1 VRESA
6 DVEIRRGKEELMSSG
21 TLRSGGQV
29 LVDALKIHGVDTVF
43 CVPGESYLAALD
55 ALHGARNSI
64 RVISCRQ
71 EGGAANMAEAYGKLT
86 GRPGVLF
93 VTRGPGACN
102 AAIGVHTARQDST
115 PMVVFIGQVAS
126 DQEEREAFQELDY
139 RRFYGPLCKW
149 AAQVERADRIPE
161 LVSQAFHRA
170 CAGRRG
176 PVALALPE
184 DMLRRRVAVDDAG
197 PYRAVQAGVSSESLS
212 LLRRM
217 LARAARPFMIVGG
230 GGWTPQAC
238 ARLVAFAEANDLPTG
253 ASFRCQDRF
262 DNTHR
267 NYAGDVG
274 IGINPKLA
282 QRIRD
287 ADLILAVGARLGEI
301 TTQGYT
307 LLEPPRP
314 KQQLVHVYPDPDE
327 LGRVYQAD
335 LAICAGIEEFAREAS
350 ALPPVDTA
358 KWRPWSG
365 QAREDYLAH
374 LKPSAGL
381 PNALDMAAVMS
392 HLNGALPDDGILTT
406 DAGNFSG
413 WMQRFYQYRG
423 YPTQLGPTSG
433 AMGYGIPAA
442 IAARLVFPDRPVVG
456 FCGDGGCLMT
466 GQEIATAVHYGIDPV
481 ILVINNDMYGTIR
494 MHQERDYP
502 GRVMGT
508 ALTNPEFTVWAK
520 SFGAYG
526 ELVTKTEEFPGA
538 FERARNAG
546 RIALLELRID
556 PELITTRTTLSAIRE
571 AAMDKKGD

>member
-1 VRESA
+1 
-6 DVEIRRGKEELMSSG
+6 MSG
-21 TLRSGGQV
+21 GNMRTGGQV
-29 LVDALKIHGVDTVF
+29 LVDALKIHGVDTAF

-55 ALHGARNSI
+55 ALHDAKDQI
-64 RVISCRQ
+64 RTLSCRQ

-102 AAIGVHTARQDST
+102 AAIGVHTAHQDST

-139 RRFYGPLCKW
+139 RRFYAPLCKW
-149 AAQVERADRIPE
+149 VSQIADPERIPE

-170 CAGRRG
+170 TSGRPG

-184 DMLRRRVAVDDAG
+184 DMLKKRVQVEDAG
-197 PYRAVQAGVSSESLS
+197 PYRPAMPGVSKAAPAEMRA
-212 LLRRM
+212 LL
-217 LARAARPFMIVGG
+217 AKAKRPLMIVGG
-230 GGWTPQAC
+230 GGWTAEAC
-238 ARLVAFAEANDLPTG
+238 RDIVAFAEGNDLPTG

-262 DNTHR
+262 DNTHD
-267 NYAGDVG
+267 NYVGDVG
-274 IGINPKLA
+274 IGLNPNLA
-282 QRIRD
+282 KRVRE
-287 ADLILAVGARLGEI
+287 ADLILAVGPRLGEI

-307 LLEPPRP
+307 LLTPPRP
-314 KQQLVHVYPDPDE
+314 KQKLIHVYPDPDE
-327 LGRVYQAD
+327 LGRVYQTD
-335 LAICAGIEEFAREAS
+335 LSICAGIPGFVREAK
-350 ALPPVDTA
+350 ALKPVNS
-358 KWRPWSG
+358 KVWERWSEE
-365 QAREDYLAH
+365 ARLDYLNN
-374 LKPSAGL
+374 LEPSSGL
-381 PNALDMAAVMS
+381 PNTLDMAAVIA
-392 HLNGALPDDGILTT
+392 HLRKALPPEAILTT

-413 WMQRFYQYRG
+413 WMQRFYQYRR

-442 IAARLVFPDRPVVG
+442 IAARLVHPDCPVVG

-481 ILVINNDMYGTIR
+481 ILVVNNDMYGTIR

-502 GRVMGT
+502 GRVIGT
-508 ALTNPEFTVWAK
+508 ALTNPEFAVWAK
-520 SFGAYG
+520 SFGAFG
-526 ELVTKTEEFPGA
+526 ELVTRTEEFPAA

-546 RIALLELRID
+546 RIAVLELRID

-571 AAMDKKGD
+571 AARIR

>member
-1 VRESA
+1 
-6 DVEIRRGKEELMSSG
+6 MSG
-21 TLRSGGQV
+21 GNLRTGGQV

-55 ALHGARNSI
+55 ALHDAREDI
-64 RVISCRQ
+64 RTFSCRQ

-102 AAIGVHTARQDST
+102 AAIGVHTAHQDST

-149 AAQVERADRIPE
+149 AAQIEDPDRIPE

-170 CAGRRG
+170 TSGRPG

-184 DMLRRRVAVDDAG
+184 DMLRERVQVEDAG
-197 PYRAVQAGVSSESLS
+197 PYRPAMPGASKSALAEMRA
-212 LLRRM
+212 LLAKARRP
-217 LARAARPFMIVGG
+217 LMIVGG
-230 GGWTPQAC
+230 GGWTAEAC
-238 ARLVAFAEANDLPTG
+238 RDIVAFAEANDLPTG

-262 DNTHR
+262 DNTHD
-267 NYAGDVG
+267 NYVGDVG
-274 IGINPKLA
+274 IGINPNLA
-282 QRIRD
+282 RRVRES
-287 ADLILAVGARLGEI
+287 DLILAVGPRLGEI

-307 LLEPPRP
+307 LLTPPRP
-314 KQQLVHVYPDPDE
+314 RQTLIHVYPDPDE
-327 LGRVYQAD
+327 LGRVYQTD
-335 LAICAGIEEFAREAS
+335 LSICAGIPEFAREAR
-350 ALPPVDTA
+350 AQKPVKSKA
-358 KWRPWSG
+358 WEKWSEE
-365 QAREDYLAH
+365 ARLDYLNN
-374 LKPSAGL
+374 LEPSSGL
-381 PNALDMAAVMS
+381 PNTLDMAAVIA
-392 HLNGALPDDGILTT
+392 HLRECLPAEAILTT

-413 WMQRFYQYRG
+413 WMQRFYQYRR

-442 IAARLVFPDRPVVG
+442 IAARLVHPDRPVVG
-456 FCGDGGCLMT
+456 FVGDGGCLMT

-481 ILVINNDMYGTIR
+481 ILVVNNDMYGTIR

-502 GRVMGT
+502 GRVMST
-508 ALTNPEFTVWAK
+508 ALTNPEFAVWAK
-520 SFGAYG
+520 SFGAFG
-526 ELVTKTEEFPGA
+526 ELVTRTEKFPAA

-546 RIALLELRID
+546 RIAVLELRIN

-571 AAMDKKGD
+571 AGRR

>member
-1 VRESA
+1 
-6 DVEIRRGKEELMSSG
+6 MSG
-21 TLRSGGQV
+21 ENLRTGGQI

-55 ALHGARNSI
+55 ALHDARENI
-64 RVISCRQ
+64 RSLSCRQ

-102 AAIGVHTARQDST
+102 AAVGVHTAHQDST
-115 PMVVFIGQVAS
+115 PLVVFIGQVAS

-139 RRFYGPLCKW
+139 RRFYAPLCKW
-149 AAQVERADRIPE
+149 AAQIEDPERIPE

-170 CAGRRG
+170 TSGRPG

-184 DMLRRRVAVDDAG
+184 DMLKKRVQVADAG
-197 PYRAVQAGVSSESLS
+197 RYRPAMPGVSTAALAEMRT
-212 LLRRM
+212 LLAKARRP
-217 LARAARPFMIVGG
+217 LMIVGG
-230 GGWTPQAC
+230 GGWTAEAC
-238 ARLVAFAEANDLPTG
+238 RDIVTFAENNDLPTG

-262 DNTHR
+262 DNTHD
-267 NYAGDVG
+267 NYVGDVG
-274 IGINPKLA
+274 IGISPNLA
-282 QRIRD
+282 KRVRE
-287 ADLILAVGARLGEI
+287 ADLILAVGPRLGEI

-307 LLEPPRP
+307 LLAPPRP
-314 KQQLVHVYPDPDE
+314 TQKLIHVYPDPDE
-327 LGRVYQAD
+327 LGRVYQTD
-335 LAICAGIEEFAREAS
+335 LSICAGIPEFAREAK
-350 ALPPVDTA
+350 ALKSVNSKA
-358 KWRPWSG
+358 WAQWSED
-365 QAREDYLAH
+365 ARLDYLNN
-374 LKPSAGL
+374 LEPSSGL
-381 PNALDMAAVMS
+381 PRTLDMAAVIA
-392 HLNGALPDDGILTT
+392 HLRETLPPEAILTT

-413 WMQRFYQYRG
+413 WMQRFYQYRR

-442 IAARLVFPDRPVVG
+442 IAARLLFPERPVVG

-508 ALTNPEFTVWAK
+508 ALTNPEFAVWAK
-520 SFGAYG
+520 SFGAFG
-526 ELVTKTEEFPGA
+526 ELVSQTEEFPAA
-538 FERARNAG
+538 FERARKAG
-546 RIALLELRID
+546 RIAVLELRID

-571 AAMDKKGD
+571 AARKR

>member
-1 VRESA
+1 MN
-6 DVEIRRGKEELMSSG
+6 GG

-29 LVDALKIHGVDTVF
+29 LVEALKIHGVDTVF

-55 ALHGARNSI
+55 ALHDARNSI

-149 AAQVERADRIPE
+149 AAQVDRADRLPE

-170 CAGRRG
+170 SSGRRG

-184 DMLRRRVAVDDAG
+184 DMLRRRVSVADAG
-197 PYRAVQAGVSSESLS
+197 PYQSAQAGASTEALS
-212 LLRRM
+212 ALRNM
-217 LARAARPFMIVGG
+217 LAGASRPFMIVGG
-230 GGWTPQAC
+230 GGWTEQAC
-238 ARLVAFAEANDLPTG
+238 ADIVAFAEANDLPTG

-262 DNTHR
+262 DNHHR

-282 QRIRD
+282 QRIRE
-287 ADLILAVGARLGEI
+287 ADLILAVGPRLGEM

-307 LLEPPRP
+307 LLTPPRP
-314 KQQLVHVYPDPDE
+314 AQQLIHVYPDPDE
-327 LGRVYQAD
+327 IGRVYQTD
-335 LAICAGIEEFAREAS
+335 LAICAGIEAFAREAA
-350 ALPPVDTA
+350 ALAPVDA
-358 KWRPWSG
+358 GKWRAWSE
-365 QAREDYLAH
+365 AAHAEYLEH
-374 LKPSAGL
+374 LNPSPGL
-381 PNALDMAAVMS
+381 PDALDMAAVVS
-392 HLNGALPDDGILTT
+392 HLDAALPDDAILTT

-413 WMQRFYQYRG
+413 WMQRFYRYRRF
-423 YPTQLGPTSG
+423 PSQLGPTSG

-442 IAARLVFPDRPVVG
+442 IAARLVFPGRAVVG

-494 MHQERDYP
+494 MHQEREYP
-502 GRVMGT
+502 GRVMST
-508 ALTNPEFTVWAK
+508 ALTNPEFAVWAK

-526 ELVTKTEEFPGA
+526 ELVTRTEEFAEA

-546 RIALLELRID
+546 RIAVLELRID

-571 AAMDKKGD
+571 AATAKKGE